1 MILWKK
7 DKDEKNFYH
16 KWSSFPFYHVD
27 SCIVLKASN
36 KPRQKGDKK
45 KKKKEKEHE
54 KAESNERDKA
64 KDIRIIKRLTIHGG
78 YISSRWRS
86 LESA

>member
-1 MILWKK
+1 MKK
-7 DKDEKNFYH
+7 IFITSDLFHFITLTVVQFSKLQTNSVKRET
-16 KWSSFPFYHVD
+16 
-27 SCIVLKASN
+27 
-36 KPRQKGDKK
+36 K

-78 YISSRWRS
+78 YISNR
-86 LESA
+86 

>member
-1 MILWKK
+1 MIFFSILSRWQL
-7 DKDEKNFYH
+7 Y
-16 KWSSFPFYHVD
+16 SSQSFKQIP
-27 SCIVLKASN
+27 SKG
-36 KPRQKGDKK
+36 RQK

>member
-1 MILWKK
+1 MIFFSILSRWQL
-7 DKDEKNFYH
+7 Y
-16 KWSSFPFYHVD
+16 SSQSFKQTP
-27 SCIVLKASN
+27 SKG
-36 KPRQKGDKK
+36 RQ

-64 KDIRIIKRLTIHGG
+64 KDIRIIKRLIIHGG